1 LIAAGPVGGISCP
14 AVLFFYLFD
23 RAPPL
28 LILLLAIMVYLAFI
42 EVRNEPDMTWQVKL
56 WWILLVFLTNFIGLI
71 ALRIFVTVRRRRRNA

>member
-1 LIAAGPVGGISCP
+1 
-14 AVLFFYLFD
+14 VLVFYLFD

-56 WWILLVFLTNFIGLI
+56 WWVLLVFLTNFIGLI